1 MGLTTILTTIWVCPP
16 KCAKVQNPYFLR
28 KIGRRWASLDTL
40 PMSGG
45 QGVASSNL
53 ASPTKAIHFIRPS
66 RTCIQPTFL
75 PPLMTPSGFQKTELV
90 RTRSGHGSKHTLGM
104 PEYGV
109 PISRWCA
116 GSQPGSLPPHCPAD
130 GDDQCYHLPGH
141 GRHSGWDGAAPVR
154 YEPSVA
160 ALVPSQIR

>member
-1 MGLTTILTTIWVCPP
+1 M
-16 KCAKVQNPYFLR
+16 
-28 KIGRRWASLDTL
+28 L

-53 ASPTKAIHFIRPS
+53 ASTTKPIYPIRPS
-66 RTCIQPTFL
+66 RNCIQPTFL
-75 PPLMTPSGFQKTELV
+75 SPSMTPSGFQKTELV
-90 RTRSGHGSKHTLGM
+90 RTRRGHGSKHTLGM

-116 GSQPGSLPPHCPAD
+116 GSQPAAFRRTAPQTAMISAATS
-130 GDDQCYHLPGH
+130 QVMAAIVA
-141 GRHSGWDGAAPVR
+141 WDGAAPVW